1 MPVRLPRALLSRIL
15 EHVTASPELEVCGLL
30 GGRAGAA
37 VSCHPVANVADHP
50 ERRFRMDPRGQIDA
64 FRVLRAAGES
74 LYAIYHSHPQSP
86 AEPSATDRAEA
97 AYPEAA
103 TLIVSLLEPGVPQVR
118 AWRLVAGEFREVALR
133 VE

>member
-1 MPVRLPRALLSRIL
+1 M
-15 EHVTASPELEVCGLL
+15 CGLL

-50 ERRFRMDPRGQIDA
+50 ESRFRMDPRGQIDA
-64 FRVLRAAGES
+64 FRALRAADES

-86 AEPSATDRAEA
+86 AEPSATDLAEA

-103 TLIVSLLEPGVPQVR
+103 TLIVSLLEPDAPQVR
-118 AWRLVAGEFREVALR
+118 AWRLVVGEFREVALR